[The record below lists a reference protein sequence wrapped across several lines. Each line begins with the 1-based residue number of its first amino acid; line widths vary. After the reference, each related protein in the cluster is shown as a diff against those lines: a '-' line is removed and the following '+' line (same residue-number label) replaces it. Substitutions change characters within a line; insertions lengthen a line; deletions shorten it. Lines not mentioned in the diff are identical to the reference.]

1 MADNPIKTPLPAD
14 LPTDWVYGQTVAPAG
29 SDAGLSEQ
37 HGYNYL
43 MEQVNSTQEGVN
55 ALGEAFE
62 SVPEL
67 DNGKVPTS
75 QLPVGIAGGIAGL
88 DGNGKVPSG
97 QLDLSGYVPATRK
110 INNKPLSSDVTL
122 NAPDVGAVPTTRTVN
137 GKALSAD
144 VSLTASDVGALPL
157 SGGMMTGNL
166 YAFDDSDPS
175 NPKVRNS
182 LLTDTELNDSILVQM
197 PEGCIAWLY
206 E

>member
-1 MADNPIKTPLPAD
+1 MAVKIQIKRGTKAGLPA
-14 LPTDWVYGQTVAPAG
+14 LSPGEYGLATDTGELFIGGANGNIQVATLG
-29 SDAGLSEQ
+29 SD
-37 HGYNYL
+37 
-43 MEQVNSTQEGVN
+43 
-55 ALGEAFE
+55 
-62 SVPEL
+62 
-67 DNGKVPTS
+67 GKIP
-75 QLPVGIAGGIAGL
+75 GG
-88 DGNGKVPSG
+88 N
-97 QLDLSGYVPATRK
+97 LDLSGYVPTTRK
-110 INNKPLSSDVTL
+110 INNKALSADVTL
-122 NAPDVGAVPTTRTVN
+122 AAGDVGAVPTSRKVN

>member
-1 MADNPIKTPLPAD
+1 MDGRDALKQDKLTGAQ
-14 LPTDWVYGQTVAPAG
+14 GQIVGFDSSGNAIAQAAPA
-29 SDAGLSEQ
+29 S
-37 HGYNYL
+37 
-43 MEQVNSTQEGVN
+43 GVTS
-55 ALGEAFE
+55 F
-62 SVPEL
+62 
-67 DNGKVPTS
+67 NGRTGAVT
-75 QLPVGIAGGIAGL
+75 PV
-88 DGNGKVPSG
+88 SG
-97 QLDLSGYVPATRK
+97 DYTAEM
-110 INNKPLSSDVTL
+110 
-122 NAPDVGAVPTTRTVN
+122 VGAVPTTRKINNKALSADVTLAAGDVGAVPTSRKVN

-182 LLTDTELNDSILVQM
+182 LLTDTELNGSILVQM